1 MSETARQIVD
11 RELRASEK
19 PRLEQIAKMRAQALQ
34 LANDAAAAEQL
45 LTKQLRCNAADA
57 HVFETTPGSGMMGD
71 RFEEKCKHCGWIHT
85 C

>member
-19 PRLEQIAKMRAQALQ
+19 PRLALIAQQRAQAEQ
-34 LANDAAAAEQL
+34 LIAAAHASML
-45 LTKQLRCNAADA
+45 ALTKQLRCNAADA
-57 HVFETTPGSGMMGD
+57 HEFETTPGSGMMGD

>member
-19 PRLEQIAKMRAQALQ
+19 PRLEQIAKMRAQAAQ
-34 LANDAAAAEQL
+34 LIADAHSYEVG

-57 HVFETTPGSGMMGD
+57 HEFEEVKGSGMFGD